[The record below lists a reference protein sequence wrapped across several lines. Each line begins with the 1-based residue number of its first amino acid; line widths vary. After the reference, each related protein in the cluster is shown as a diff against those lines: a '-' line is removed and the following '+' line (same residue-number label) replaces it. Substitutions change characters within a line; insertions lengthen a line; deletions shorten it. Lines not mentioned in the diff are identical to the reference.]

1 MKKFQNFIK
10 WLFFLFGWVYIILA
24 VLVFTFGCHRK
35 PRLDPM
41 ADVPDLPA
49 DTVIVTKVKVIDRCN
64 YQYLAADP
72 KKAKKQLQA
81 AEKALDDLI
90 AEYDGRLKRKG
101 KIASKQIREI
111 QRIEKDEQFQN

>member
-10 WLFFLFGWVYIILA
+10 WLFFIFGWAYIILA

-49 DTVIVTKVKVIDRCN
+49 DTVIITKVIDRCN

-72 KKAKKQLQA
+72 KKATKQLQA

-90 AEYDGRLKRKG
+90 AEFDPRLREKGR
-101 KIASKQIREI
+101 IASRLLREN
-111 QRIEKDEQFQN
+111 QKP

>member
-1 MKKFQNFIK
+1 MKLLQKLWDLWYFCV
-10 WLFFLFGWVYIILA
+10 LMFLICAL
-24 VLVFTFGCHRK
+24 LSGCHRK
-35 PRLDPM
+35 QRLDPI

-49 DTVIVTKVKVIDRCN
+49 DTVIVTKTKVIDRCN

-72 KKAKKQLQA
+72 KKANKQLQA

-101 KIASKQIREI
+101 KIASRKIREI
-111 QRIEKDEQFQN
+111 QQLEKDEQF